1 MRNPRI
7 FLYIFIS
14 TFFLFIICSAKQVS
28 SNRWLLKYDNY
39 EDRKE
44 IIHIKLKNNNL
55 ENTSFRKI
63 TKLET
68 DMTVSNS
75 VILNKDDSLYNFIY
89 QQELIS
95 GWLILKYESD
105 STLHVDNIN
114 TREKVKKSK
123 TEAYKS
129 FINKTTLLGKVNISE
144 NFTSVL
150 FQTEYNTSLSK
161 EIIKPSNYI
170 LKLLYLINFKDQK
183 VLSMVQLASNFS
195 GEYEST
201 EYSILSKEGTF
212 SLINGNSKRV
222 IVKFII
228 NSHGKV
234 VIF

>member
-1 MRNPRI
+1 
-7 FLYIFIS
+7 
-14 TFFLFIICSAKQVS
+14 
-28 SNRWLLKYDNY
+28 
-39 EDRKE
+39 
-44 IIHIKLKNNNL
+44 
-55 ENTSFRKI
+55 
-63 TKLET
+63 
-68 DMTVSNS
+68 MTVSNS

-195 GEYEST
+195 GEYESK